1 MYWQGVL
8 EGGLL
13 NGHVEELNWKTYLRS
28 KVRVVDN
35 ERELYLVFTLS
46 HLNPASWVLAFGYV
60 LIQLRFLPKHFSG
73 RFQNF
78 GSVAWAE
85 LAHWCC
91 GGYKIDE
98 YCLWLYGVKCDK
110 LYVTEHRW
118 INQKYIKYIENDPT
132 PWNKVLFRHLKFV
145 NYISNYGWLFW
156 WRKKNIRVERGNGNP
171 PYEWNPDLTPE
182 TNRLTTERDKTLHS

>member
-46 HLNPASWVLAFGYV
+46 HLNEAIWVLAFGYV

-73 RFQNF
+73 RIQNF
-78 GSVAWAE
+78 GSVAWPEFAN
-85 LAHWCC
+85 WCC
-91 GGYKIDE
+91 GGYKINE
-98 YCLWLYGVKCDK
+98 YCLWLYGVNCDK

-132 PWNKVLFRHLKFV
+132 PWNKVLFSTSNLSPIYLFTVYYSDDERNIFV
-145 NYISNYGWLFW
+145 PNVDTVTQRFNEILAWHQ
-156 WRKKNIRVERGNGNP
+156 RP
-171 PYEWNPDLTPE
+171 TD
-182 TNRLTTERDKTLHS
+182 